1 MGKQI
6 YVIIFLYVLF
16 LGLLISRKTRFLG
29 VLNLLAVLF
38 LGGLFFL
45 SEQNPDMFSSLM
57 MAYQNEIGIAY
68 LVCLGITLFAYSIA
82 GGWPLLHIFLYRYDR
97 PTPEKGKILFLV
109 LKYLRVIVAFTLIPL
124 LIVAWFWQFYPNFE
138 ISTQYFSISTS
149 QLLETIVFI
158 PGIFIALSAWV
169 VFWSPLFFFGWM
181 FADQIDSGFGGDG
194 DFDFDIDFQD
204 RKYRH

>member
-6 YVIIFLYVLF
+6 YVIIFLFVLF

-109 LKYLRVIVAFTLIPL
+109 LKYLRVIVAFTLIPI

>member
-204 RKYRH
+204 RK